1 MIEVVTSNLQQDRV
15 GGASIG
21 FLVEFEN
28 SDTPITACITTAD
41 YGQKRFDFY
50 VMTATMP
57 ERKITESTTY
67 IMTFYMTAISGR

>member
-1 MIEVVTSNLQQDRV
+1 MIGVVTSNLQQDRG

-28 SDTPITACITTAD
+28 SDTPNTECIITAYYD
-41 YGQKRFDFY
+41 QKRFDFY
-50 VMTATMP
+50 VMTTTMP